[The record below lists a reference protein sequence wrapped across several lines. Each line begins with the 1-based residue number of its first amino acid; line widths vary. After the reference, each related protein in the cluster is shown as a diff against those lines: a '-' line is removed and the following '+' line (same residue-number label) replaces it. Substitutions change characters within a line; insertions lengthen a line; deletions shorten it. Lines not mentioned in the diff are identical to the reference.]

1 MTPARGP
8 SGPGRG
14 PDAVKRFAAALISGS
29 AAMAVLLGTAAGL
42 ASATDRAAL
51 QPSVPFAA
59 GLRQPVALS
68 PKSRNPA
75 PAAAPG
81 ASLIL
86 PTGSVPGEVIVKF
99 KSGLAASQRS
109 QALRGG
115 GASVQR
121 LALPAGTV
129 LARIPADETI
139 ASAVR
144 RFERDPRVA
153 WAEPNVYRYGGA
165 VPNDPLFNDQWGLR
179 NTGQTVDGAAGAAG
193 ADIRAVQAWKRTTGS
208 PNVKVA
214 VLDGGINFGQ
224 PDLAPNIWHNPSES
238 RAGDQSNGVDD
249 DRNGFVDDWRG
260 WDFVQQ
266 DNDPSD
272 TFGHGTHVAGTI
284 AARGNNRLGVSGV
297 AWRAS
302 IIPVRVLDNTNVGT
316 CADIAAG
323 MEYAVRAGARVV
335 NMSLGSGTP
344 CQAERDVIDGAPNTL
359 FVAAAMNY
367 AIDVDRTPIYPCA
380 YPSPNIICVAATD
393 SSDRL
398 AGFSDYGA
406 RSVDLGAPG
415 VSILSSYVNWGPK
428 QSLFTDGFETPLAG
442 RWITGGSPD
451 SWVRTPFVGFHSG
464 GFALSNALLGTSANN
479 TDNWARLVQGL
490 DLTGRR
496 DCAASVWI
504 KASLGTFD
512 PTQPLE
518 GQDRLIAETS
528 PDGTGWDRR
537 PDIFVGSNS
546 GFQRFVIDLSQLEGR
561 STGGLRF
568 HLITNASGANHG
580 VALDDL
586 EVFCVPPLTQYSG
599 APHEFAFDWGTSM
612 AAPHVSGV
620 AVLLLSLDPHLSAT
634 ALKQR
639 ILQSVDPVPSLA
651 GRTVTGGRLNAARAL
666 GPAPPSPSRVLA
678 SDITRLARE
687 LTTRGLRAA
696 LHAGGFRA
704 DHLHAVAPGRF
715 TLEIERTGGRT
726 IAKGSRSANRPAVY
740 SLTAR
745 LMRGARAVLHRAHR
759 LRLTVVLTFAPRT
772 GGTIVRRV
780 TVTLV
785 R

>member
-1 MTPARGP
+1 VRSP
-8 SGPGRG
+8 
-14 PDAVKRFAAALISGS
+14 AALAPNG
-29 AAMAVLLGTAAGL
+29 
-42 ASATDRAAL
+42 
-51 QPSVPFAA
+51 
-59 GLRQPVALS
+59 
-68 PKSRNPA
+68 RNPI

-81 ASLIL
+81 ASLTL

-99 KSGLAASQRS
+99 KSGLPLAERS
-109 QALRGG
+109 QALRSR
-115 GASVQR
+115 GASLQR

-129 LARIPADETI
+129 LARIPTGEST
-139 ASAVR
+139 ASAVH

-165 VPNDPLFNDQWGLR
+165 VPNDPLFNQQWGLQ

-193 ADIRAVQAWKRTTGS
+193 ADIRAVQAWERTTGS

-214 VLDGGINFGQ
+214 VLDGGINFNQ
-224 PDLAPNIWHNPSES
+224 PDLAPNIWHNPGES
-238 RAGDQSNGVDD
+238 GAGRQSNGVDD
-249 DRNGFVDDWRG
+249 DGNGFVDDWRG

-272 TFGHGTHVAGTI
+272 AFGHGTHVAGII
-284 AARGNNRLGVSGV
+284 AARGDNHLGVSGV
-297 AWRAS
+297 AWHAS

-323 MEYAVRAGARVV
+323 MEYAVRAGARIV

-367 AIDVDRTPIYPCA
+367 SIDVDSTPIYPCA

-415 VSILSSYVNWGPK
+415 VSILSSYVRWGPT
-428 QSLFTDGFETPLAG
+428 QSLFTDGFETPLTG
-442 RWITGGSPD
+442 RWVTGGNPD
-451 SWVRTPFVGFHSG
+451 SWVRTPFVGVHSG
-464 GFALSNALLGTSANN
+464 GFALSNALLGTYANN

-512 PTQPLE
+512 PTQPVDN
-518 GQDRLIAETS
+518 QDRLIAEAS

-546 GFQRFVIDLSQLEGR
+546 DFQRFVIDLSPLEGR

-568 HLITNASGANHG
+568 HLITNASGTNNG

-586 EVFCVPPLTQYSG
+586 EVFCVPPLTQYTG
-599 APHEFAFDWGTSM
+599 APDEFAFDWGTSM

-620 AVLLLSLDPHLSAT
+620 AVLLLSLDPQLSAT

-651 GRTVTGGRLNAARAL
+651 GRTVTGGRLDAARAL
-666 GPAPPSPSRVLA
+666 GPAPPSPPQVLA
-678 SDITRLARE
+678 SDIKLLARE
-687 LTTRGLRAA
+687 VSTRGLRAA
-696 LHAGGFRA
+696 LRAGGFRA
-704 DHLHAVAPGRF
+704 DRLHAVVPGRF
-715 TLEIERTGGRT
+715 VLVIKNTGGRT
-726 IAKGSRSANRPAVY
+726 IAKGSRSADRPGVY
-740 SLTAR
+740 ALTAR
-745 LMRGARAVLHRAHR
+745 LMRGSRVVLRRAHKMR
-759 LRLTVVLTFAPRT
+759 LAVVLTFAPRT
-772 GGTIVRRV
+772 GGPFVQRV
-780 TVTLV
+780 TVTV
-785 R
+785 AR